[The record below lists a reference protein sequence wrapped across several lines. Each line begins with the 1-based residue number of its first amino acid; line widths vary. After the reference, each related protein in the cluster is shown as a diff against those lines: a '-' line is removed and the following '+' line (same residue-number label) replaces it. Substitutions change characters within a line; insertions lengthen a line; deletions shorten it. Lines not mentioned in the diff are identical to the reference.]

1 MKSHQIDSAL
11 LDVLTKKWPIRL
23 GSTHWKTKMFIL
35 DYGYR
40 IIREAVS
47 PEYIGPVIW
56 VPFYGVAYL

>member
-47 PEYIGPVIW
+47 PEYIGPVI
-56 VPFYGVAYL
+56 